1 MISFIIITSAM
12 LAAKYPDVAEDLRA
26 FQQG

>member
-1 MISFIIITSAM
+1 MGDINA